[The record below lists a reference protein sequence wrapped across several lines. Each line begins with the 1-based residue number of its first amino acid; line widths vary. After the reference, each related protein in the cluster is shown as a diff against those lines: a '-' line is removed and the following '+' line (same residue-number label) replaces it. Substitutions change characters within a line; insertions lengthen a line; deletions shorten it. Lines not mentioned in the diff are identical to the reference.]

1 MATNFDEKG
10 KFFTAVVSKKPVS
23 VIIQTTLNRIEGK
36 IFVRPD
42 ERIKDEMDR
51 PDPFLAVTEA
61 RIYAL
66 DGIPITK
73 APFIAVNRAQIIW
86 VFPVENTTE

>member
-10 KFFTAVVSKKPVS
+10 KIFTAVVTKKPVP
-23 VIIQTTLNRIEGK
+23 VIIQTTLSRVEGK

-51 PDPFLAVTEA
+51 PEPFLAVTDVK
-61 RIYAL
+61 IFSL
-66 DGIPITK
+66 DSQLMAE
-73 APFIAVNRAQIIW
+73 APFIAINRSQIIW
-86 VFPVENTTE
+86 VLPVENLGE

>member
-1 MATNFDEKG
+1 MVTNFDEKG
-10 KFFTAVVSKKPVS
+10 KIFTQVISKKQVL

-51 PDPFLAVTEA
+51 PETFLAVIDVHIFTPEGQLIA
-61 RIYAL
+61 
-66 DGIPITK
+66 D
-73 APFIAVNRAQIIW
+73 APFIALNRHQIIW
-86 VFPVENTTE
+86 VLPVEEPAD